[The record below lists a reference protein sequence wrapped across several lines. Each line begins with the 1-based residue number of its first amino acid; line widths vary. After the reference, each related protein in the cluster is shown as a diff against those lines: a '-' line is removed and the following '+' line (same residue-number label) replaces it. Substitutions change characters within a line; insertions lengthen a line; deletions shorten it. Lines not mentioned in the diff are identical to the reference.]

1 MIVEYIRYRVPVERS
16 EEYEAAYAR
25 AAVPLARAPQCVE
38 YDLNRCV
45 EDPEAYVLR
54 IVWTSAEDHL
64 TGFRGSANFRE
75 FFAEIKP
82 YVEQIEEMRHYE
94 HTPVAGQGSSV
105 PTLYDWAGGAEV
117 FERLTEAFYRHVLE
131 DDVVGPL
138 FAGMD
143 RDHPR
148 YVAMWLGEV
157 FGGRPRYTEERGGYH
172 HMLTQHLGKAI
183 TESQRRRWVN
193 LLLDAADETG
203 LPDDPEFRAAFVGY
217 IEWGTRLAVANS
229 QRDAD
234 PVQQA
239 PVPRW
244 GWGVAPPY
252 VEGT

>member
-1 MIVEYIRYRVPVERS
+1 MIVEYIRYRVPAERG
-16 EEYEAAYAR
+16 EEFEAAYAR

-38 YDLNRCV
+38 YELSRCV
-45 EDPEAYVLR
+45 EDPEWYVLR
-54 IVWTSAEDHL
+54 IAWTSAQDHL
-64 TGFRGSANFRE
+64 AGFRGSENFRA

-94 HTPVAGQGSSV
+94 RTAVAGLGGSV
-105 PTLYDWAGGAEV
+105 PTLFEWAGGAET
-117 FERLTEAFYRHVLE
+117 FERLTEAFYRRVLE

-143 RDHPR
+143 HDHPK

-157 FGGRPRYTEERGGYH
+157 FGGPGRYTEQRGGYH
-172 HMLTQHLGKAI
+172 HMLGQHLGKAI
-183 TESQRRRWVN
+183 SEPQRRRWMN

-217 IEWGTRLAVANS
+217 IEWGTRLALANS
-229 QRDAD
+229 QPDAR

-252 VEGT
+252 VAGA